1 MTMKSYE
8 EIEAR
13 KLRQAQAKEGDQ
25 VEDEETV
32 DDDQPPADDPSM
44 ADDTDELSEA
54 REQIAQL
61 QQQMSALQG
70 RLTPMQ
76 QQNEEYRR
84 LYASE
89 HEQRE
94 RERQELESRLAEAQS
109 KLEQADAQLDF
120 RSILSEEERELFDEE
135 QLSAFSKIASSIAK
149 RHAPKVDVRGETLRV
164 LDEQRQKAV
173 ADHRDSLLRDPQRG
187 LADLSTL
194 ANDRKFQTW
203 IGQDENAD
211 FDSLVSSF
219 LNATTEREVDQLGK
233 ALARRVAKFKESNPG
248 RKPDSK
254 TRTRRMQRQPAER
267 SEEEMRGQ
275 LMEAKRLARSS
286 NAKDREKAKEIL
298 DALS

>member
-1 MTMKSYE
+1 MPKIKSYE

-13 KLRQAQAKEGDQ
+13 KMRQAQAQEAQ
-25 VEDEETV
+25 SEDEETLQEGV
-32 DDDQPPADDPSM
+32 EDDPSM
-44 ADDTDELSEA
+44 ADGTDELSEA